1 MFDFI
6 ENLFKQRRR
15 AGYFFN
21 AIEIAPDEWIR
32 IVPVGYF
39 PNHHDG
45 AHQIEAKH
53 VQEMAKN
60 FAATKVDLLFD
71 YEHRSLWGNSI
82 AAGWSSEV
90 EAREDGLYVKYP
102 AFTKRAQEMI
112 EGREYRYFSPVY
124 RLTTKNKLG
133 VEIGATIMSVALTN
147 TPYFDNEIDSVK
159 NSKGDAMPFSK
170 EFLAKLKLPEDATIE
185 QVEAAVNAL
194 PPAEQP
200 KDKPASPPEP
210 TPAPVGKPKAP
221 AGSGESALEKRIAA
235 LEGELTAQKDEM
247 AETLVNS
254 AIAEG
259 RILPAEKT
267 VWVNAAKADLAGT
280 RTTLQARPK
289 SRALPER
296 FQRPEKN
303 SEQKANG
310 LAATADY
317 LRGQLSG
324 I

>member
-1 MFDFI
+1 MFDFL

-102 AFTKRAQEMI
+102 AFTRRAQEMI

-194 PPAEQP
+194 PPADEA
-200 KDKPASPPEP
+200 KDKPANPPA
-210 TPAPVGKPKAP
+210 PAPVAMDKPKAP
-221 AGSGESALEKRIAA
+221 EGGSESALEKRISA
-235 LEGELTAQKDEM
+235 LEAERQAQKDAM
-247 AETLVNS
+247 AESLVNS

-259 RILPAEKT
+259 RILPAEKV
-267 VWVNAAKADLAGT
+267 VWVNAAKADLSGT
-280 RTTLQARPK
+280 RAALEARPK
-289 SRALPER
+289 SRALPVRFER
-296 FQRPEKN
+296 PKEGGEKKTN
-303 SEQKANG
+303 SLN
-310 LAATADY
+310 ATADY
-317 LRGQLSG
+317 LRAQLSG
-324 I
+324 L